1 MSINLYLLFDSDTN
15 LIKALLSE
23 SNWMIWSVTKK
34 DILQL
39 KNNSDQIN
47 TKVVCPILFINPGLI
62 NPEDSLVFAN
72 GHYILHYRMRAKNVP
87 FSQESKI
94 NFKRQ

>member
-34 DILQL
+34 DILRGQL

-62 NPEDSLVFAN
+62 NPEESLVFAN
-72 GHYILHYRMRAKNVP
+72 GHNI
-87 FSQESKI
+87 
-94 NFKRQ
+94 